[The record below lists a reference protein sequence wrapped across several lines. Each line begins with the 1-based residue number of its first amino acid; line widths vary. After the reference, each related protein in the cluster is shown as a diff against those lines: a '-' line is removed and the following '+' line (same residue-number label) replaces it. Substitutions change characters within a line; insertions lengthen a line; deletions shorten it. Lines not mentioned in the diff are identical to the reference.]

1 MYFFICS
8 SHCYLLTFWSCYF
21 FFISV
26 LFWSLLLGF
35 WSWCF
40 CCYLFFSSTVHD
52 LLVFHC
58 LCLDSFRRGFSA
70 PLVACELISLH
81 YFVGKGLCFWC
92 QVSCLLFN
100 DLSCFRYDWG
110 KNDYSNDWYL
120 QPFPASPSSKELDPQ
135 LTLWQLLREGAI
147 IPCSELFWKKQDQI
161 KIQQYK
167 NRSYTV
173 KYQH

>member
-1 MYFFICS
+1 MFFTLLFA
-8 SHCYLLTFWSCYF
+8 YLLIML

-35 WSWCF
+35 WSCCF

-100 DLSCFRYDWG
+100 DLSCFRYDRG
-110 KNDYSNDWYL
+110 KKDYSNDWYL
-120 QPFPASPSSKELDPQ
+120 QPFPAYWIPVLKS
-135 LTLWQLLREGAI
+135 LTNDLHYFFILQPFPAYW
-147 IPCSELFWKKQDQI
+147 IPVL
-161 KIQQYK
+161 KIGQAAYLIYIYFFILQ
-167 NRSYTV
+167 V
-173 KYQH
+173 